1 MQEIGNLEMIIPCKR
16 KKERNQLKEVSINIC
31 IDFKREIRVLKG
43 VASLWR
49 SKTFRVPAGLI
60 ITKALH
66 AYWLAKLN
74 YWTFFDVMSIKKCKA
89 KV

>member
-16 KKERNQLKEVSINIC
+16 KKERNQLKEVSIN
-31 IDFKREIRVLKG
+31 KREIRVLKVLKG
-43 VASLWR
+43 IAGLWR

-60 ITKALH
+60 IAKACILVS
-66 AYWLAKLN
+66 KLN
-74 YWTFFDVMSIKKCKA
+74 YWTFFDVMTFKKSKA